1 MKSLGLLSV
10 GVYLVN
16 SRAAQARMSLMTSC
30 CGHPVAVQDSQDSQ
44 ADFIAFQVAGGSG
57 NAW

>member
-1 MKSLGLLSV
+1 MKSLTLLWV

-16 SRAAQARMSLMTSC
+16 SRAAQARRSLMTSGC
-30 CGHPVAVQDSQDSQ
+30 CHPVAVQGSQDSH

-57 NAW
+57 SAS